1 MSNRFLLGNLFD
13 SIAGMIS
20 FSHVHKEIPSGLLL
34 EDITFVLGNK
44 EKVGLIGQNGC
55 GKTTLFRLIT
65 GEEPYDR
72 GYVTIQDETIA
83 YLPQLFEFPSGIEVR
98 EYGRQIAASLNAD
111 YYLFEKNVSRF
122 DFDDVNL
129 DTDVGKLSS
138 GQKMKVKI
146 AELLLQQPTILIMDE
161 PTNHLD
167 IDGILWMEQFIKE
180 FDGIVFM
187 VSHDRSFLDNT
198 VTRIFE
204 IDEKKLHVFVGGYT
218 DYVMQKEHWVEERR
232 KEYKRQEK
240 KRGQLERLIEN
251 SRRIKDGKARGRAVR
266 SAKKRME
273 REVLRSEVSQYRRD
287 TVTDVDFRGM
297 SHTGK
302 LMLRLQNISQAYDT
316 HKVLDTVSFEMRG
329 KERLWLF
336 GPNGVG
342 KSTLLNIITG
352 TSAPSSGTVEI
363 GQSVRWGYF
372 RQNQEHLP
380 FDATV
385 KEFFVKHTTVTENR
399 LPGVL
404 KKYLF
409 PVDYFSRR
417 IGSLSPGER
426 ARLAFAVFAQQE
438 LDLLFLDEP
447 TNHLDIWTK
456 QAIETSLQN
465 YQGALLLVS
474 HDRYFVE
481 QVGVDRVVT
490 ITDGK
495 LMQLTD

>member
-1 MSNRFLLGNLFD
+1 ML
-13 SIAGMIS
+13 S
-20 FSHVHKEIPSGLLL
+20 FKRVYKEIPSGPLL
-34 EDITFVLGNK
+34 EDINFTLGNK

-55 GKTTLFRLIT
+55 GKSTLFRIIT
-65 GEEPYDR
+65 GEESYD
-72 GYVTIQDETIA
+72 GGQVVVQNETIA
-83 YLPQLFEFPSGIEVR
+83 YLPQLFDFPSDISVR
-98 EYGRQIAASLNAD
+98 AYGQQVAAHTNTD
-111 YYLFEKNVSRF
+111 YYLFEKNMSRF

-146 AELLLQQPTILIMDE
+146 AELLLQQPTVLILDE

-167 IDGILWMEQFIKE
+167 IDGILWMEQFISNFE
-180 FDGIVFM
+180 GIVFM

-198 VTRIFE
+198 VDQIFE
-204 IDEKKLHVFVGGYT
+204 VDEKKLHVFVGGYT
-218 DYVMQKEHWVEERR
+218 DYIMQKEHWVEERH
-232 KEYKRQEK
+232 KEYKRQEQ
-240 KRGQLERLIEN
+240 KRQQLERLIEN
-251 SRRIKDGKARGRAVR
+251 ARKLKGGKQRGRAVR

-273 REVLRSEVSQYRRD
+273 REVVRHEKAQYRRD
-287 TVTDVDFRGM
+287 TVTGVDFRGIT
-297 SHTGK
+297 HTGK
-302 LMLRLQNISQAYDT
+302 LMLRLQNISQAYGT
-316 HKVLDTVSFEMRG
+316 HQVLDRIDFEMRG
-329 KERLWLF
+329 KERVWLF

-342 KSTLLNIITG
+342 KSTLLNSITG
-352 TSAPSSGTVEI
+352 TAAPSSGTVEI
-363 GQSVRWGYF
+363 GPSVRWGYF

-385 KEFFVKHTTVTENR
+385 KEFFIKHTTVTENR

-456 QAIETSLQN
+456 EAIETSLQQ

-481 QVGVDRVVT
+481 QVGVDKVVT
-490 ITDGK
+490 LAEGK
-495 LMQLTD
+495 LVEVA